1 LSNISFFLLF
11 LSTLFYWTRLI
22 ILRNSWIYFLGK
34 LTVLLGNC
42 CLTALLLIRW
52 ITIGHLPLSNLY
64 ESSISL
70 CWSLILTH
78 ILIDLKSKGPWIG
91 ATTAPSAMFLN
102 GFCILSLPRNMQK
115 ATALVPALQS
125 NWLLMHVSMMIFSY
139 AALLSGSLLS
149 IAFLVLD
156 TLKIEEFKNYDLN
169 TRKEII
175 KNRNSILNLG
185 LVSNL
190 IEELDYWSYRIIN
203 VGFPFLTLG
212 ILSGAVW
219 ANETWGSYWNW
230 DPKETWALITWFIF
244 AIYLHVR
251 INKGWKGRKVAF
263 IGVLGFFVIWVCYLG
278 VNLLGKGLH
287 SYGWFN

>member
-1 LSNISFFLLF
+1 
-11 LSTLFYWTRLI
+11 
-22 ILRNSWIYFLGK
+22 
-34 LTVLLGNC
+34 
-42 CLTALLLIRW
+42 
-52 ITIGHLPLSNLY
+52 
-64 ESSISL
+64 
-70 CWSLILTH
+70 
-78 ILIDLKSKGPWIG
+78 
-91 ATTAPSAMFLN
+91 MFIN
-102 GFCILSLPRNMQK
+102 GFSILSLPKDMQK
-115 ATALVPALQS
+115 ATALIPSLQS

-149 IAFLVLD
+149 IALLVLD
-156 TLKIEEFKNYDLN
+156 TFKMEEFKDNMKFKLNSKRFFIKKINDSFSKLNSLNDL
-169 TRKEII
+169 
-175 KNRNSILNLG
+175 
-185 LVSNL
+185 VQ
-190 IEELDYWSYRIIN
+190 ELDYWSYRIIN

-251 INKGWKGRKVAF
+251 INQGWRGRKVAL
-263 IGVLGFFVIWVCYLG
+263 IGLLGFFIIWFCYLG